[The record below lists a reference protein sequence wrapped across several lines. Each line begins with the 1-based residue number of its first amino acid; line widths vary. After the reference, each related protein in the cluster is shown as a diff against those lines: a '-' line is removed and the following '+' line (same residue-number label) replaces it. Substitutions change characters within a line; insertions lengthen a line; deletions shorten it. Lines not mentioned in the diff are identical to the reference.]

1 MRMYGRMRWN
11 ASGVGL
17 IFCFLIF
24 VFTFAL
30 HCALWNIG
38 GGEVELRG
46 LMVG

>member
-17 IFCFLIF
+17 IFCFFIF

-30 HCALWNIG
+30 QCTLGNIEGKEGGWNCD
-38 GGEVELRG
+38 V
-46 LMVG
+46 